1 MDQIVNIQNNL
12 VLPVFF
18 AALLAVVSLTYAGQ
32 TVQVALPDNPTAQQ
46 QLAAGQQIVA
56 AANDINVSR
65 IEIGPGVYHFN
76 EGLKVSGHQVEIV
89 GTLDVAGPTTVLQ
102 FSSLCDGYQKTA
114 DNTYTLPQTAELI
127 ALFQSDPKMPQGRWR
142 RLLLLKDVAQITTT
156 PGSFHWAAGMLTVHP
171 YDNADPAL
179 TIEIPDVR
187 MGILAAY
194 GHVIASNLHIR
205 GTRNT
210 GTYGFSGIL
219 QLTDC
224 LLSENGWNGVDTSRQ
239 SSVLYKRI
247 ASVNN
252 GNDGYGVHRLG
263 VGTFT
268 QCYAAHNGDDGFS
281 PHEEG
286 IMRLTDCVSEHN
298 ADRGTVAVQGSM
310 MTLKRCQ
317 LYHNGGQNLS
327 LEAGAE
333 GVMQQ
338 VIADTSGTPD
348 KAQPNIRVLND
359 SSLLMYQVFDRSG
372 QPVKPALYG
381 NATTSQVDTDTATF
395 DVQLLSYQKLLPEWF
410 FTSKILDI
418 QP

>member
-1 MDQIVNIQNNL
+1 
-12 VLPVFF
+12 
-18 AALLAVVSLTYAGQ
+18 
-32 TVQVALPDNPTAQQ
+32 
-46 QLAAGQQIVA
+46 
-56 AANDINVSR
+56 
-65 IEIGPGVYHFN
+65 
-76 EGLKVSGHQVEIV
+76 
-89 GTLDVAGPTTVLQ
+89 VLQ

-348 KAQPNIRVLND
+348 NPTFACSMIVHCSCIRSLTAAVNP
-359 SSLLMYQVFDRSG
+359 SSLRCMAMRPHHRLIQTQRHLMYSCCLIKSFYPSG
-372 QPVKPALYG
+372 FLPRKFWISNHESDVPFEMSVCVLPLFYRCF
-381 NATTSQVDTDTATF
+381 TF
-395 DVQLLSYQKLLPEWF
+395 AC
-410 FTSKILDI
+410 
-418 QP
+418 